1 MVLTPDTLFGASFKI
16 LWTHSGCVAE
26 VFASEPHLITHT
38 QPPPLCGLRLRVLVS
53 CAQLLEMPARAAAS
67 VTGDA
72 SSARDTCE
80 LILRHY
86 LASPS
91 ATTSQGTGAGAGA
104 GAGTTSGDAGGG
116 GGPSWQLGTTRVF
129 LRAGLLE
136 LLQAAAV
143 QLQDAAATAL
153 QAVVRGKTARQLFQQ
168 RKSGVSLMQAF
179 LRGRLCRQRFHYER
193 GEVVRLQSWW
203 RKRRARCV
211 GDGVARVHHMPVA
224 HPTMHGPCSGVTT
237 SRSVQPSSAS
247 RLCTEDTL
255 AG

>member
-1 MVLTPDTLFGASFKI
+1 M
-16 LWTHSGCVAE
+16 
-26 VFASEPHLITHT
+26 
-38 QPPPLCGLRLRVLVS
+38 
-53 CAQLLEMPARAAAS
+53 
-67 VTGDA
+67 
-72 SSARDTCE
+72 
-80 LILRHY
+80 
-86 LASPS
+86 
-91 ATTSQGTGAGAGA
+91 
-104 GAGTTSGDAGGG
+104 
-116 GGPSWQLGTTRVF
+116 F

-153 QAVVRGKTARQLFQQ
+153 QAVVRGKTARQLFQL

-211 GDGVARVHHMPVA
+211 GAAGAARAQHMSVA
-224 HPTMHGPCSGVTT
+224 HPSMHGPCSGATT